1 MLSEPEIVQLLRDND
16 TFATA
21 PQDRLEELARG
32 FTDRLVS
39 EGEVLIE
46 QGTHGGILYVIVEGN
61 FGVFVRGRDDEAEKK
76 VAPGAQPNGALVAT
90 LSRSHIVGEIGAVS
104 GIPATA
110 TVLALSD
117 GRVLEL
123 DEKLFQELM
132 YHSPRLAESVL
143 RSLTRYIGRP

>member
-1 MLSEPEIVQLLRDND
+1 MLSEPEIVALLRDND
-16 TFATA
+16 TFETA
-21 PQDRLEELARG
+21 PEDRLQELAAG
-32 FTDRLVS
+32 FS
-39 EGEVLIE
+39 ERTVEAGEVLIE
-46 QGTHGGILYVIVEGN
+46 QGTHGGILYVIVEGE
-61 FGVFVRGRDDEAEKK
+61 FGVFVRDREEVPATDPAGT
-76 VAPGAQPNGALVAT
+76 LVAN

-110 TVLALSD
+110 TVRALSD
-117 GRVLEL
+117 GRILEL

>member
-1 MLSEPEIVQLLRDND
+1 MLSKPEIVDLLRDND

-21 PQDRLEELARG
+21 PLDRLEELADG
-32 FTDRLVS
+32 FTERS
-39 EGEVLIE
+39 FIEGEVLIE
-46 QGTHGGILYVIVEGN
+46 QGTHGGILYVIVEGDL
-61 FGVFVRGRDDEAEKK
+61 GVFVRSREQQREE
-76 VAPGAQPNGALVAT
+76 PGAEPAGTLVAT

-117 GRVLEL
+117 GRILEL

>member
-1 MLSEPEIVQLLRDND
+1 MLSEPEIVALLRDND

-21 PQDRLEELARG
+21 PEDRLEELASG
-32 FTDRLVS
+32 FTERSVA

-46 QGTHGGILYVIVEGN
+46 QGTHGGILYTIVEGD
-61 FGVFVRGRDDEAEKK
+61 FGVFVRGRDET
-76 VAPGAQPNGALVAT
+76 PGTEPAGTLVAT

-110 TVLALSD
+110 TVRALSD
-117 GRVLEL
+117 GRILEL